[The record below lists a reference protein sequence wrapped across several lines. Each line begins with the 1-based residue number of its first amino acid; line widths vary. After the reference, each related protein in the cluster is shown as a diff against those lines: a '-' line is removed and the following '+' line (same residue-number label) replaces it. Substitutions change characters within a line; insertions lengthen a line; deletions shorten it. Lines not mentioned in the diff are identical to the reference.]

1 MTACRLACSG
11 WGYALR
17 GLSAVAAEGYSGRGR
32 RTSTLATF
40 DIAGFVSWSI
50 IDGTFD
56 EDAFM
61 NAVLT
66 IVVRRGT
73 RHPNARLLTPAAR
86 AQVPFMTP
94 FPGKRSVLV
103 LDNASIHHSV
113 RFASAMAARGFM
125 VLYTPA
131 YCFNLTPL
139 DNGAFGRL
147 KQYIQSEQPAGD
159 MFDIMEAALRSSVS
173 SRAARKFFRQ
183 CGYGPLM

>member
-1 MTACRLACSG
+1 MSACRLACSG

-17 GLSAVAAEGYSGRGR
+17 GLSAVAAEGYSGRGF

-40 DIAGFVSWSI
+40 DIDGFVSWSI
-50 IDGTFD
+50 INGTFD
-56 EDAFM
+56 QDAFM

-139 DNGAFGRL
+139 DNGAFGLL
-147 KQYIQSEQPAGD
+147 KQYMQHEQPPGD

-173 SRAARKFFRQ
+173 SSAARKFFRQ

>member
-1 MTACRLACSG
+1 M
-11 WGYALR
+11 
-17 GLSAVAAEGYSGRGR
+17 
-32 RTSTLATF
+32 
-40 DIAGFVSWSI
+40 SWSI
-50 IDGTFD
+50 INGTFD

-61 NAVLT
+61 EAVRT
-66 IVVRRGT
+66 VVVRHR
-73 RHPNARLLTPAAR
+73 PAARPQRPLTPAAAQR

-113 RFASAMAARGFM
+113 RFAAMMAAHGFM

-147 KQYIQSEQPAGD
+147 KQYIQHKQPTGD
-159 MFDIMEAALRSSVS
+159 MFDIMESALRNAVS

-183 CGYGPLM
+183 CGYAPLML